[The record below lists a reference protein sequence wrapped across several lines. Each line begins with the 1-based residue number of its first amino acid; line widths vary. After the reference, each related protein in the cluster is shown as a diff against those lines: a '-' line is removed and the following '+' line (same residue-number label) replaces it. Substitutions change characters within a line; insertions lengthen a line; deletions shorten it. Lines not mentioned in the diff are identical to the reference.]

1 MVITDLLQLL
11 THSLHLEI
19 QCFCLYVL
27 DYVGAQL
34 HVTSADQW
42 AEADESPPDVSTLLM
57 VLVFYFGL
65 DLICFPD
72 ISYIVLKDHSPV
84 QSFSLSTM
92 DWGELCRERNF
103 AQRVWFECA
112 KATLQTVLLGGKMKH
127 SGQHC
132 AAALNQSS
140 NVSTTQ

>member
-1 MVITDLLQLL
+1 M
-11 THSLHLEI
+11 
-19 QCFCLYVL
+19 
-27 DYVGAQL
+27 
-34 HVTSADQW
+34 TSADQW

-103 AQRVWFECA
+103 A
-112 KATLQTVLLGGKMKH
+112 
-127 SGQHC
+127 
-132 AAALNQSS
+132 
-140 NVSTTQ
+140 